1 MARAEARPAGS
12 GRHVALAIA
21 LWLDRRSQIRVE
33 DGHSRY
39 TQIRFLMINSLLA
52 QPYVHSARAIQHT
65 LHTFRP
71 VSTQCGFGAV
81 SAEWPTHSQRRPS
94 SIMACLLLE
103 QPSHPIRVDEAYL
116 NDLADL
122 LVADDGEQTEGLR
135 HTHPDVQRFPS
146 ATVVG
151 RAKGSTMRQ
160 LAPAPRLAPSVLPK
174 PRASGRTAQ
183 APAPAPPPLRE
194 QDRLLPM
201 ANVARLMAMELPKD
215 AKIARDAKVLMQEMV
230 SEFICFITSEAND
243 VSIAM
248 GRKALT
254 PDDILAAFEN
264 LGESCL
270 CLLPFPCHES
280 DSLDSTHTW

>member
-1 MARAEARPAGS
+1 MSTARGPFSIHGTLFGQSAHTAVLARTPLSGS
-12 GRHVALAIA
+12 RH
-21 LWLDRRSQIRVE
+21 
-33 DGHSRY
+33 
-39 TQIRFLMINSLLA
+39 SL
-52 QPYVHSARAIQHT
+52 
-65 LHTFRP
+65 
-71 VSTQCGFGAV
+71 
-81 SAEWPTHSQRRPS
+81 RRPS
-94 SIMACLLLE
+94 FGIMACLLLE

-270 CLLPFPCHES
+270 CLLPFPWHES
-280 DSLDSTHTW
+280 DSLDSTHT

>member
-1 MARAEARPAGS
+1 MSTARGPFSIHGTLFGQSAHTAVLARTPLSGS
-12 GRHVALAIA
+12 RH
-21 LWLDRRSQIRVE
+21 
-33 DGHSRY
+33 
-39 TQIRFLMINSLLA
+39 SL
-52 QPYVHSARAIQHT
+52 
-65 LHTFRP
+65 
-71 VSTQCGFGAV
+71 
-81 SAEWPTHSQRRPS
+81 RRPS
-94 SIMACLLLE
+94 FGIMACLLLE

-270 CLLPFPCHES
+270 SAYFPSHGMRATPWTPLTRSECVLQIS
-280 DSLDSTHTW
+280 IITYPRWRPQG

>member
-1 MARAEARPAGS
+1 MAPIFRNSFNYDPDSISNWINRMSTSREAIHCEHCTLFGQSASTGRKRA
-12 GRHVALAIA
+12 
-21 LWLDRRSQIRVE
+21 LD
-33 DGHSRY
+33 
-39 TQIRFLMINSLLA
+39 
-52 QPYVHSARAIQHT
+52 
-65 LHTFRP
+65 
-71 VSTQCGFGAV
+71 
-81 SAEWPTHSQRRPS
+81 AEWLSPYFLSRPPFG
-94 SIMACLLLE
+94 IMACLLLE

-254 PDDILAAFEN
+254 PDDILVAFEN

-270 CLLPFPCHES
+270 CLLPFPSHES
-280 DSLDSTHTW
+280 DSLGSTHTK